1 MLGDGP
7 EEPGENVRIY
17 GVDDYPERGLYEQG
31 LVLPSEEGVQ
41 EREASVNEELHD
53 DIIEK
58 K

>member
-1 MLGDGP
+1 MLGVGP
-7 EEPGENVRIY
+7 EEPGENVRID

-31 LVLPSEEGVQ
+31 LVLPREVGVQ

-53 DIIEK
+53 EFLEK